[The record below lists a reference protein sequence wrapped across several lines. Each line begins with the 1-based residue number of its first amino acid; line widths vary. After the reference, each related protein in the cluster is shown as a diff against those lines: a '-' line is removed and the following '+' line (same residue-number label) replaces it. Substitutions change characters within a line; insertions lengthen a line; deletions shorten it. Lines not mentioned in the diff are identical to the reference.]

1 MCLVYVRTS
10 VHAHTLHNNRQGN
23 IADHLLGL
31 MEKYASNLEETIQ
44 EQTLCLAVEK
54 DRTET
59 LLYRL
64 LPR

>member
-1 MCLVYVRTS
+1 M
-10 VHAHTLHNNRQGN
+10 HTLHNNRQGN